1 MFLGAIISPFKILLA
16 ISFAYLSAV
25 SFPKIP
31 KWLFILTILTVIER
45 SWSLCLISLNL
56 VKKYLGE
63 LWTAFCQLC
72 QQH

>member
-16 ISFAYLSAV
+16 MFFAYLSAI

-45 SWSLCLISLNL
+45 
-56 VKKYLGE
+56 
-63 LWTAFCQLC
+63 
-72 QQH
+72 